1 MENANEEH
9 ILTGYSPISLMGMMD
24 TYPSTKDAMQDARVK
39 NSVLKSFSDFVR
51 LGSANKCIS
60 AGKNAGPELA
70 ECILEYPKIIV
81 ESHYAQNVRAMAET
95 FKEVSAIKLPFPKM
109 TIISGE
115 MTNIN
120 FKEEYGLSQSKDNKD
135 QNGSVNMLYC
145 YFLSEVSDGI
155 EIKVLLGKPNDR
167 NNIYI
172 DTAKIVHDGEE
183 LRFSLSN
190 KVYDPTSKV
199 VMEKQKYLPSYLH
212 SAIVAIYMMTMN
224 KNSFYMSVPTSEE
237 ASTNKKRISKGKK
250 PLIEFKVAT
259 IEGKKSVMPSTPHGT
274 HASPRLHWRRGH
286 WRRTP
291 KSGKQI
297 WIAPM
302 EVGDEEN
309 GKIIKTY
316 AIGKYSLV
324 ENTNGRT
331 NRI

>member
-1 MENANEEH
+1 
-9 ILTGYSPISLMGMMD
+9 
-24 TYPSTKDAMQDARVK
+24 
-39 NSVLKSFSDFVR
+39 

-259 IEGKKSVMPSTPHGT
+259 IEGKKSIEDGEYAATILSAEEKTK
-274 HASPRLHWRRGH
+274 
-286 WRRTP
+286 
-291 KSGKQI
+291 KSGENFVLTI
-297 WIAPM
+297 I
-302 EVGDEEN
+302 EVGEK
-309 GKIIKTY
+309 GKLTHFIWKSKDTNKYNKTAICSMIEGFDCKSSDFNTVHDLLSFVVGKQTKIKVI
-316 AIGKYSLV
+316 A
-324 ENTNGRT
+324 RQ
-331 NRI
+331 